1 MQLAGKRALVTGGS
15 RGVGAA
21 TVLRLAE
28 LGASVIVNYL
38 NEKTRADEVV
48 QQAEI
53 FGVTAKPVQADVGKD
68 QDARQLVKETVET
81 LGGLDIL
88 VNNAAITRFIDF
100 PDLDDATDE
109 AWASIFETN
118 VYGTFYMTRAAA
130 PYLKVADDAVIVNV
144 GSLSGIGDAGSSIPY
159 CASKAAIHNLTKTL
173 ARALA
178 PEVRVNCVAPG
189 GINTEWADGVK
200 GANTREARMQTMAE
214 SVHLARACEPE
225 DVADAIVSF
234 VTGNRFVTGQ
244 ILRVDGGR
252 PV

>member
-1 MQLAGKRALVTGGS
+1 M
-15 RGVGAA
+15 
-21 TVLRLAE
+21 
-28 LGASVIVNYL
+28 
-38 NEKTRADEVV
+38 
-48 QQAEI
+48 
-53 FGVTAKPVQADVGKD
+53 
-68 QDARQLVKETVET
+68 
-81 LGGLDIL
+81 GGLDIL

-130 PYLKVADDAVIVNV
+130 PHLKLADDAVIVNV

-234 VTGNRFVTGQ
+234 VTGSRFVTGQ

>member
-53 FGVTAKPVQADVGKD
+53 FGVTAKPVQADVGND
-68 QDARQLVKETVET
+68 QDARRLVKETVET

-100 PDLDDATDE
+100 PDLEDATDE

-130 PYLKVADDAVIVNV
+130 PHALCADSAVV
-144 GSLSGIGDAGSSIPY
+144 Y
-159 CASKAAIHNLTKTL
+159 HYTASHEPFSQIQLC
-173 ARALA
+173 ALA
-178 PEVRVNCVAPG
+178 PPKPKELLEERNSCSLRPSHPRSRQ
-189 GINTEWADGVK
+189 
-200 GANTREARMQTMAE
+200 TRP
-214 SVHLARACEPE
+214 RAVPTP
-225 DVADAIVSF
+225 AQWQHWQS
-234 VTGNRFVTGQ
+234 R
-244 ILRVDGGR
+244 
-252 PV
+252 